1 MKTKFRG
8 RSEFLGL
15 LALYLF
21 GMTNLPKVLSFLI
34 VAGLWLASG
43 GSYLCYLALNTAQ
56 RDFHLLVRGLK
67 LLLRMAYIKMFNVN
81 IVRVFRS
88 TLSRYPNR
96 VMYVNAASGAEWTY
110 SKAS

>member
-1 MKTKFRG
+1 MKTKFPG
-8 RSEFLGL
+8 RTEFLGL

-21 GMTNLPKVLSFLI
+21 GMTDLPKLLSFLI

-56 RDFHLLVRGLK
+56 RDFHLLIRGVK
-67 LLLRMAYIKMFNVN
+67 LLFRMAYIKLYNVN
-81 IVRVFRS
+81 IIGVFRA

-96 VMYVNAASGAEWTY
+96 VMYVNASSGAEWTY
-110 SKAS
+110 SKVS